1 MIGSAGELVSI
12 LKSSVLGWKQLCDTE
27 SDEAFFWD
35 TVPRIY
41 GRDYLGLA
49 VLGFIMKYII
59 SCVDK
64 E

>member
-12 LKSSVLGWKQLCDTE
+12 LKSSVLG
-27 SDEAFFWD
+27 FFWD